1 MHKRDVKR
9 FDVPSPL
16 SLVNT
21 SFSSTQSFL
30 PPFLCVNASP
40 SFFFFFFERERERGK
55 KGKGET
61 SCSFRYR
68 WRGQGKETLKRSEHA
83 NVEEVDLCTINQVP
97 GFWIEFIKKR
107 GGLCIE
113 FRTIISDGCKLTPF
127 ETLGNGFLRFSSA
140 PNYSKIKYFEFYRQ
154 LKRIDL
160 VFEMW
165 NFTCTLF
172 NPPIVIV
179 ILSPQ
184 LRLIFI
190 ENCRQPARKRPPV

>member
-16 SLVNT
+16 PLVNT
-21 SFSSTQSFL
+21 SFSSTQSSL

-68 WRGQGKETLKRSEHA
+68 WRGQGKETLKRNEHA

-113 FRTIISDGCKLTPF
+113 FRTIIVTVSNSCNLKSKLILWDYERDCF
-127 ETLGNGFLRFSSA
+127 RNVRKWIFLQ
-140 PNYSKIKYFEFYRQ
+140 NKIF
-154 LKRIDL
+154 
-160 VFEMW
+160 W
-165 NFTCTLF
+165 
-172 NPPIVIV
+172 
-179 ILSPQ
+179 ILS
-184 LRLIFI
+184 RVEEDRSGFR
-190 ENCRQPARKRPPV
+190 NVKFHVHVV